1 MAYFKKEFIKS
12 LKIKGSIFLIM
23 LIIGFIYSS
32 PKSRIIIANYFTSS
46 AKFLNGTVET
56 KNKNIWFSEP
66 DLIFNVR
73 LKLRELL
80 KGTQRGWKG
89 AKWLLLQTDCQLS
102 SKRFYVGIDTI
113 SQKCNHY

>member
-12 LKIKGSIFLIM
+12 LKIKGSVFLIM

-66 DLIFNVR
+66 NLIFNVR
-73 LKLRELL
+73 LKIRELL
-80 KGTQRGWKG
+80 KGTQRGWIG
-89 AKWLLLQTDCQLS
+89 ANCRLLRLTVNYLLKDFML
-102 SKRFYVGIDTI
+102 V
-113 SQKCNHY
+113 